1 MVAGRHKSRVGALE
15 LGPTFNLLNLVNVS
29 NLFDLLCILK
39 TYLLQNELIRQ
50 RKQEGGGGKLGILVA
65 NPIIKLSFY

>member
-1 MVAGRHKSRVGALE
+1 MQNI
-15 LGPTFNLLNLVNVS
+15 F

-50 RKQEGGGGKLGILVA
+50 RKQEGGGGEQVRFVSGESNHKVEFLL
-65 NPIIKLSFY
+65 KT